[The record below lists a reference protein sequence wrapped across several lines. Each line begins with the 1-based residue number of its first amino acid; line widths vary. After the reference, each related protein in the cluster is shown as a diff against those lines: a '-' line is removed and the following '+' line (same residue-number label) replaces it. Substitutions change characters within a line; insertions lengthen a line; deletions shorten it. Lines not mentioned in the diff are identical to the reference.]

1 MMGGARGQ
9 DLSQPLGYLFEESP
23 DSLGRV
29 MIGRFSGRKNYSE
42 FMKIRT
48 LDGRVL
54 DVRFH
59 RHVARMIK
67 SAESFSGQAASVET
81 TISLRARR
89 GCQRRYTGPQAVAR
103 RRRAV
108 LRSEERPVGKE
119 GVRTGGSRGVAD

>member
-23 DSLGRV
+23 DSLRRV

-42 FMKIRT
+42 FMTIRT

-67 SAESFSGQAASVET
+67 SAESFSGQDASVEKT
-81 TISLRARR
+81 FSLRARR
-89 GCQRRYTGPQAVAR
+89 GCHHRYTGPQAQTRKTVM
-103 RRRAV
+103 
-108 LRSEERPVGKE
+108 EEKTV
-119 GVRTGGSRGVAD
+119 TGRIN